1 MPSCPAHLCGVRS
14 LGGGPVPPDTPLTP
28 YLRVLPMG
36 WSWALH
42 LCQRVMES
50 IVESVVGPSRVLR
63 DRDDSLT
70 IGPAPAH
77 VANLKPDFS
86 ETDCFNSCE
95 LACAV
100 YVDNVAVISHS
111 VALAERGSCLI
122 VSALRQVGLTVHEI
136 TAASSSAE
144 FIGLQI

>member
-1 MPSCPAHLCGVRS
+1 MLFFMKQKTAYEDSAGLVGSEMCMR
-14 LGGGPVPPDTPLTP
+14 DR

-50 IVESVVGPSRVLR
+50 IVESVVGPSRILR

-77 VANLKPDFS
+77 VANLNPNLS
-86 ETDCFNSCE
+86 E
-95 LACAV
+95 
-100 YVDNVAVISHS
+100 NV
-111 VALAERGSCLI
+111 LPLI
-122 VSALRQVGLTVHEI
+122 HI
-136 TAASSSAE
+136 
-144 FIGLQI
+144 